1 MLPIN
6 NFKKVFRFKFLN
18 RSSTTIFS
26 AASILAVAALAS
38 RVLGLIRDRLL
49 AGYFGAGDEL
59 DIYYTAFRLPDLVF
73 SILIMGAISSAFIP
87 IFAEYFNK
95 DEKGAWRLVN
105 GVLNL
110 ALISLV
116 IAAGILAIFA
126 PLVISMIA
134 PGFSGAKR
142 EMTIL
147 LTRIMFI
154 SPVILGVSNIFSGV
168 LQYFH
173 RFLIYS
179 LAPLMYN
186 LGIILGILIFV
197 PKWGLVGLAWGVVLG
212 ALLHMLIQLPSTIY
226 SGFKWRP
233 ILDFCHKGIRKII
246 KLMIPRTI
254 GLAGSQISFLVIT
267 AIAST
272 LASGSIAI
280 FNLANNLQYVPIGI
294 FGIAFA
300 TAAFPSLARAFT
312 KKDKKSFSESF
323 SLTFSQVL
331 FLALPLS
338 ALFFI
343 LRAQIV
349 RLILGTG
356 EFGWLDT
363 RLTAA
368 ALGIFS
374 LSIFAQ
380 SLIPLISRAFYAF
393 QNTKTPVLISLI
405 SIILNIGFCFFFVWI
420 LVNLNCFSSLV
431 SNFLKLRDLSLDK
444 IAILGLPL
452 AFSLTSI
459 INFVILLKIF
469 NKKIN
474 WWQPE
479 YIIKSFLRIITAT
492 LLMVIVVYGLLYL
505 VNLFVDTH
513 TFVGLFIQAGIS
525 GLIGILVYC
534 LIMILLKSPEI
545 STIKQLILRVVFKK

>member
-1 MLPIN
+1 MAPTN
-6 NFKKVFRFKFLN
+6 NFTKFFRFRFLN

-38 RVLGLIRDRLL
+38 RILGLVRDRLL
-49 AGYFGAGDEL
+49 AGRFGAGNEL

-87 IFAEYFNK
+87 VFAEYFDKNK
-95 DEKGAWRLVN
+95 TKAWQLT
-105 GVLNL
+105 GGLLNL

-116 IAAGILAIFA
+116 ITAGILVIFA
-126 PLVISMIA
+126 PLVISLIA

-147 LTRIMFI
+147 LTRIMFL
-154 SPVILGVSNIFSGV
+154 SPIILGISSIFSGV

-173 RFLIYS
+173 RFLVYS

-186 LGIILGILIFV
+186 IGIIFGILVFV
-197 PKWGLVGLAWGVVLG
+197 PARGLVGLAWGVVLG
-212 ALLHMLIQLPSTIY
+212 AVLHMLIQLPSTVY
-226 SGFKWRP
+226 SGFKWKP
-233 ILDFCHKGIRKII
+233 IFGFCHKGVRKII
-246 KLMIPRTI
+246 KLMIPRAV
-254 GLAGSQISFLVIT
+254 GLAGFQFNFLVIT

-272 LASGSIAI
+272 LASGSIAV

-300 TAAFPSLARAFT
+300 TAAFPNLAKAFT

-323 SLTFSQVL
+323 SLTFSQIL
-331 FLALPLS
+331 FLILPLS
-338 ALFFI
+338 ALLFI

-393 QNTKTPVLISLI
+393 HNTKTPVLVSLT
-405 SIILNIGFCFFFVWI
+405 SIILNIGFSFFFVWI
-420 LVNLNCFSSLV
+420 LGNLTAFSSFI
-431 SNFLKLRDLSLDK
+431 SHFLKLRDIGLDK

-452 AFSLTSI
+452 AFSLASI
-459 INFVILLKIF
+459 INFIVLLKAF
-469 NKKIN
+469 DKKID
-474 WWQPE
+474 WWQPK
-479 YIIKSFLRIITAT
+479 YILKSLFRIIFAGFLMT
-492 LLMVIVVYGLLYL
+492 LAVYGLLYFL
-505 VNLFVDTH
+505 DLFFDTH
-513 TFVGLFIQAGIS
+513 TFIGLLLQAG
-525 GLIGILVYC
+525 LAATVGIAIYC
-534 LIMILLKSPEI
+534 LIMALLKSPEI